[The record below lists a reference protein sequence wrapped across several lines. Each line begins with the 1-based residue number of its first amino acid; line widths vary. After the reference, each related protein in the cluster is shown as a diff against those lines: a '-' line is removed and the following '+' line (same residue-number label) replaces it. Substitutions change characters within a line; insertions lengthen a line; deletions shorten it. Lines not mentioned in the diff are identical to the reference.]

1 MKCARLAFEYLQG
14 IVPHLRNKEHSLMMQ
29 SSEDREL
36 KGHVIAS
43 TMKHNFSMLQKIRK
57 SSYR

>member
-1 MKCARLAFEYLQG
+1 
-14 IVPHLRNKEHSLMMQ
+14 MMQ